1 MRVHGII
8 DKEGRKNMPTS
19 PQSPSQFT
27 CQTCG
32 QGFEQKSRLERHV
45 LTSHPE
51 PAPSVADVEKA
62 LSGIR
67 FPKSQNEI
75 IISSRQESKELF
87 DLIKSLPERT
97 YRDSAEVAIAIGE
110 IKSGRKK
117 IRSAKEVDS
126 SEPPSKKGGR
136 IAITSS
142 ISAATLAKA
151 LSGIDLPQS
160 KENLNKY
167 INKNIDKMD
176 KDIQSEILKVF
187 ESLPKK
193 NYKDMVDI
201 EKEISKIL

>member
-1 MRVHGII
+1 MSSS
-8 DKEGRKNMPTS
+8 KSSS
-19 PQSPSQFT
+19 PQFT
-27 CQTCG
+27 CQICS

-51 PAPSVADVEKA
+51 PAPSAADVEKVID
-62 LSGIR
+62 GIK
-67 FPKSQNEI
+67 FPKSKDEI
-75 IISSRQESKELF
+75 ISYVSFRQEPKVKEEELF
-87 DLIKSLPERT
+87 NLIKSLPERT

-117 IRSAKEVDS
+117 IRSAKEVES

-136 IAITSS
+136 IAATSSS

-167 INKNIDKMD
+167 INKNIDKMN
-176 KDIQSEILKVF
+176 KDVQSEILKVF
-187 ESLPKK
+187 ERLPKK
-193 NYKDMVDI
+193 DYKDMADI
-201 EKEISKIL
+201 EKELSKIL

>member
-1 MRVHGII
+1 
-8 DKEGRKNMPTS
+8 
-19 PQSPSQFT
+19 
-27 CQTCG
+27 
-32 QGFEQKSRLERHV
+32 
-45 LTSHPE
+45 
-51 PAPSVADVEKA
+51 
-62 LSGIR
+62 
-67 FPKSQNEI
+67 
-75 IISSRQESKELF
+75 
-87 DLIKSLPERT
+87 
-97 YRDSAEVAIAIGE
+97 VAIAIGE

-117 IRSAKEVDS
+117 IRSSKEVES
-126 SEPPSKKGGR
+126 TELPRRKGGR
-136 IAITSS
+136 IAVSSSS

-151 LSGIDLPQS
+151 LSEIDLLQS